1 MITDK
6 YEYTIAIINSLLIRI
21 KYNEKDAIDTY
32 STYYT
37 IYVNNIYIPIL

>member
-6 YEYTIAIINSLLIRI
+6 YEYTIAIINSLLLRI

-32 STYYT
+32 SRYLLYY
-37 IYVNNIYIPIL
+37 IGKQYIPIL

>member
-21 KYNEKDAIDTY
+21 KYNEKDAIAIVP
-32 STYYT
+32 T
-37 IYVNNIYIPIL
+37 ILYR

>member
-6 YEYTIAIINSLLIRI
+6 YEYTIAIINSLLLRI

-32 STYYT
+32 IVPT
-37 IYVNNIYIPIL
+37 ILHR